1 MNNESLK
8 WKAVKEVMMVRSV
21 DSAKRMLI
29 VDDSAAVRRILGR
42 MLVEE
47 GFSVDTAGDG
57 IAAQDMLGKNEYDI
71 VLVDLRM
78 PIMSGIELYRHIE
91 GGYPEVATKVVFMSA
106 DMPDPRT
113 RSFFTKIN
121 RPFLLKPFTIDDL
134 MNEFRSCSQGVVS
147 PDGSETADKSF

>member
-1 MNNESLK
+1 
-8 WKAVKEVMMVRSV
+8 
-21 DSAKRMLI
+21 MLI

-78 PIMSGIELYRHIE
+78 PVMSGIELYRCIE
-91 GGYPEVATKVVFMSA
+91 GCPDVATKVVFMSI
-106 DMPDPRT
+106 DIPDPKT
-113 RSFFTKIN
+113 RSFFTKVN

-134 MNEFRSCSQGVVS
+134 MNAIRSCNHVARSL
-147 PDGSETADKSF
+147 DGSETADKSF

>member
-29 VDDSAAVRRILGR
+29 VDDSAAVRRSLGA
-42 MLVEE
+42 MLVDE

-78 PIMSGIELYRHIE
+78 PVMSGIELYRRIE
-91 GGYPEVATKVVFMSA
+91 WCPDVATKVVFMSA

-134 MNEFRSCSQGVVS
+134 MNAFRSCNQGVVS